1 MGWIGINHKQINNMN
16 RIFTIVAIATMA
28 LFVACEKPIEGSE
41 NDANFKLTAKN
52 TYDVGAEGET
62 IAVTYTIANP
72 VAGTDVTTTIISGNE
87 AIKAITKPAVGV
99 VLVEVKANTTTQ
111 KRLAVINISYA
122 TEAYDIVINQAAG
135 SNTGNNNG
143 NNGNNDEFDVEVR
156 ALYLNGYYYG
166 EKYGEGADRY
176 AFFLSRK
183 GMNNGGQAHPEDS
196 YYYIDAFAP
205 ANKSTSL
212 PLGTY
217 LFDKTN
223 SGAPYTINSENSQL
237 FVTGTTVEESTTSHL
252 TDAKMVV
259 AANQITLY
267 VTIDGKRHKVNYIG
281 ELAVEDA
288 SGENGDNGGGGNDD
302 VTGGQDKEAKTT
314 LTGDYNV
321 TFDGEHRAKWGY
333 EGDYWQVGYSNYT
346 IFIMNKSNGYV
357 IGDTLQLDVITDNQS
372 KDGDFY
378 GEYTCSYTPG
388 KNVMMAG
395 FTNNYAQSV
404 GTWLFDYASASAY
417 NGYAMIVDGTLK
429 ITDNGDGTSTIV
441 LDAYDCLN
449 NNITCNWTGVIEK
462 D

>member
-1 MGWIGINHKQINNMN
+1 MN
-16 RIFTIVAIATMA
+16 RIFTLVAIATMA
-28 LFVACEKPIEGSE
+28 LFTACEKHIEEGKD
-41 NDANFKLTAKN
+41 NANFKLTTSN
-52 TYDVGAEGET
+52 TFEVSAEGET
-62 IAVTYTIANP
+62 IAVTYSIENP
-72 VAGTDVTTTIISGNE
+72 VAGTDITTAIISGQE
-87 AIKAITKPAVGV
+87 AIKSVTHPAKGV
-99 VLVEVKANTTTQ
+99 ILVEVKANNTSE
-111 KRLAVINISYA
+111 KRFAIINASYA
-122 TEAYDIVINQAAG
+122 TEAYDIVISQAA
-135 SNTGNNNG
+135 GNNNG
-143 NNGNNDEFDVEVR
+143 NNDNNDEFDVEVK

-183 GMNNGGQAHPEDS
+183 GLNNGGQAYTDDS
-196 YYYIDAFAP
+196 YYYIDAFSP
-205 ANKSTSL
+205 ATKSTSL

-217 LFDKTN
+217 YFDKTN
-223 SGAPYTINSENSQL
+223 SGEPYTINSDNSQL
-237 FVTGTTVEESTTSHL
+237 IVTGDSVESSTSTKL
-252 TDAKMVV
+252 TDAKMTVT
-259 AANQITLY
+259 ANRIVLE
-267 VTIDGKRHKVNYIG
+267 VTIDGKRHKVSYTG
-281 ELAVEDA
+281 DLKVEDV
-288 SGENGDNGGGGNDD
+288 SGENGDNGDD
-302 VTGGQDKEAKTT
+302 DKDDNVTGGQEKEAKTT
-314 LTGDYNV
+314 LTSDHHV

-357 IGDTLQLDVITDNQS
+357 YGDTLQLDIITNNQS

-417 NGYAMIVDGTLK
+417 NGYAMIINGTLK
-429 ITDNGDGTSTIV
+429 ITNNGDGTSTVI

-449 NNITCNWTGVIEK
+449 NNITCNWTGIIEK